1 MAAPPGSSS
10 NPPRGADLALQR
22 LGRGSGLSVRD
33 DRRGAWG
40 LDPMIA
46 ALLRPEAYPHPTG
59 ALSLIET
66 HISWVLLTGS
76 WAYKIKKPVNFG
88 FVDFSTFERRQHFCR
103 EELRLNQRL
112 AGDLYRDLVAIHGPP
127 EQARLEGLG
136 PVIEVAVRMRQF
148 DQADLLP
155 EALARGRVTGDQLES
170 FAARL
175 AAVHGAAAVAPPEGP
190 WGTPDAVIAPAL
202 ANLRVLERLPSS
214 SGVAELAAWTAREA
228 ERLQPCFADRLAR
241 GRVREGHGDLH
252 LGNLVLHQGAVVG
265 FDCLE
270 FSPALRWIDVLSD
283 VAFLA
288 MDLEHRGEPLLAARL
303 LNRCLSASGDY
314 AGLATWRWYV
324 TYRALVRAKV
334 LALRLEQLQ
343 VSPSPAEAT
352 AAAPASAVA
361 PATAAAPTPGESS
374 ALASQ
379 LHTYL
384 ALAHRCLLEPRPGQ
398 LLLTH
403 GVSGSGKSHLA
414 KALCQRHGWLHLRS
428 DVERRRL
435 FGGWGTPLEP
445 VRQGDPYAPA
455 LTAELYGTVLPRA
468 AEAVLRAGFTLVVD
482 ATFLSHRQ
490 RAILTGLADRLATPW
505 WILSCPVSPA
515 VARERLALRRRE
527 GGDPSEADEAVLS
540 GQWQALEP
548 LTAHEADRAIDGSD
562 LTKAEGTLRQR
573 APDLFNQA

>member
-1 MAAPPGSSS
+1 
-10 NPPRGADLALQR
+10 
-22 LGRGSGLSVRD
+22 
-33 DRRGAWG
+33 
-40 LDPMIA
+40 MIA

-76 WAYKIKKPVNFG
+76 WAYKIKKPVDLG
-88 FVDFSTFERRQHFCR
+88 FVDFSTFERRQHFCQ

-112 AGDLYRDLVAIHGPP
+112 AGDLYRDLVAIHGPR
-127 EQARLEGLG
+127 ERASLKGAG
-136 PVIEVAVRMRQF
+136 PVIEMAVRMRQF

-155 EALARGRVTGDQLES
+155 EALARGRVTGDHMER

-175 AAVHGAAAVAPPEGP
+175 AEVHGAAAVAAPEGP
-190 WGTPDAVIAPAL
+190 WGTPDAVITPAL
-202 ANLRVLERLPSS
+202 ANLRVLERLPSR
-214 SGVAELAAWTAREA
+214 SGLAELATWTAREA
-228 ERLQPCFADRLAR
+228 ERLQPLFAERLAR

-252 LGNLVLHQGAVVG
+252 LGNLVLHQGAVVA

-303 LNRCLSASGDY
+303 LNRWLSTSGDY

-343 VSPSPAEAT
+343 ASPSSANAR
-352 AAAPASAVA
+352 AAAPAV
-361 PATAAAPTPGESS
+361 GDSS

-379 LHTYL
+379 LDAYL
-384 ALAHRCLLEPRPGQ
+384 ALARRSLRRTRPGQ

-403 GVSGSGKSHLA
+403 GVSGSGKSRLA
-414 KALCQRHGWLHLRS
+414 TALCQRHGWVHLRS

-435 FGGWGTPLEP
+435 FGRWGTPLEP
-445 VRQGDPYAPA
+445 VREGDPYDPA
-455 LTAELYGTVLPRA
+455 LTAELYGTLLPQA

-490 RAILTGLADRLATPW
+490 RSIFTELADRLRTPW
-505 WILSCPVSPA
+505 WILACPVSPA
-515 VARERLALRRRE
+515 VARERLAQRQRD

-540 GQWQALEP
+540 QQWKVLEA
-548 LTAHEADRAIDGSD
+548 LTALEADRAIEGLDFRA
-562 LTKAEGTLRQR
+562 AESSLRQR
-573 APDLFNQA
+573 APALFSHS